1 MINKF
6 KPFSSSIVMPTA
18 SPCRLTGV
26 MPRPAAARS
35 CPGKTVWTGFTTHLY
50 ISRLSRKLAIALCL
64 SLGFLP
70 GAQASGFTIRSV
82 STHLEDK
89 VYQLDANI
97 DYQFSDSALE
107 ALRNGVPLIVLLDIK
122 VEQKRSWWLNK
133 TIADL
138 QQGYLLLYHALTEKY
153 IVNNLNSG
161 AQDNYERLSSA
172 LNALGKV
179 KDLPILDA
187 HLANN
192 GSQYIVR
199 LRTRL
204 DLESLP
210 APMRPLAYISS
221 DWHLESNWYQWPLQQ

>member
-1 MINKF
+1 M
-6 KPFSSSIVMPTA
+6 
-18 SPCRLTGV
+18 
-26 MPRPAAARS
+26 
-35 CPGKTVWTGFTTHLY
+35 
-50 ISRLSRKLAIALCL
+50 
-64 SLGFLP
+64 
-70 GAQASGFTIRSV
+70 Q
-82 STHLEDK
+82 DK
-89 VYQLDANI
+89 VYLLDANI
-97 DYQFSDSALE
+97 DYQFSHTAME

-122 VEQKRSWWLNK
+122 VEKKRSWWFNK

-161 AQDNYERLSSA
+161 AQNNYESLSTALDRL
-172 LNALGKV
+172 GQV

-187 HLANN
+187 HLVNN
-192 GSQYIVR
+192 DDRYIVR

-221 DWHLESNWYQWPLQQ
+221 DWHLESDWYEWPLQQ

>member
-1 MINKF
+1 
-6 KPFSSSIVMPTA
+6 
-18 SPCRLTGV
+18 
-26 MPRPAAARS
+26 
-35 CPGKTVWTGFTTHLY
+35 
-50 ISRLSRKLAIALCL
+50 
-64 SLGFLP
+64 
-70 GAQASGFTIRSV
+70 V
-82 STHLEDK
+82 STHLENK

-122 VEQKRSWWLNK
+122 VEQYRAWWFNK

-161 AQDNYERLSSA
+161 AQENYEQLSAA

-179 KDLPILDA
+179 KNLPILDA
-187 HLANN
+187 HLVNN
-192 GSQYIVR
+192 GAHYLVR

-221 DWHLESNWYQWPLQQ
+221 DWRLESNWYEWPLQQ

>member
-1 MINKF
+1 MAFI
-6 KPFSSSIVMPTA
+6 
-18 SPCRLTGV
+18 
-26 MPRPAAARS
+26 
-35 CPGKTVWTGFTTHLY
+35 THLY
-50 ISRLSRKLAIALCL
+50 ISRVSLVLALL
-64 SLGFLP
+64 FWLGVGL
-70 GAQASGFTIRSV
+70 ASSAHARGFTIRSV
-82 STHLEDK
+82 STHLQDK
-89 VYQLDANI
+89 VYLLDANI
-97 DYQFSDSALE
+97 DYKFSDAALE

-122 VEQKRSWWLNK
+122 VEQERSWWLDK
-133 TIADL
+133 TVAEL

-161 AQDNYERLSSA
+161 AQDNYERLSAA

-187 HLANN
+187 QLTSK
-192 GSQYIVR
+192 GERYLVR

-221 DWHLESNWYQWPLQQ
+221 DWRLESDWYEWPLQQ

>member
-1 MINKF
+1 M
-6 KPFSSSIVMPTA
+6 
-18 SPCRLTGV
+18 
-26 MPRPAAARS
+26 
-35 CPGKTVWTGFTTHLY
+35 HLY
-50 ISRLSRKLAIALCL
+50 ISRISRVFVLLCL
-64 SLGFLP
+64 LGP
-70 GAQASGFTIRSV
+70 GLAASAHAKGFTIRSV
-82 STHLEDK
+82 STHLQDK
-89 VYQLDANI
+89 VYLLDANI
-97 DYQFSDSALE
+97 DYQFSDTALE

-122 VEQKRSWWLNK
+122 VEQERSWWWNK

-161 AQDNYERLSSA
+161 AQDNYERLSAA

-187 HLANN
+187 HLATA
-192 GSQYIVR
+192 GERYVVH

-221 DWHLESNWYQWPLQQ
+221 DWRLESDWYEWPLQQ

>member
-1 MINKF
+1 MPGASLLRPSGDIL
-6 KPFSSSIVMPTA
+6 KPV
-18 SPCRLTGV
+18 V
-26 MPRPAAARS
+26 ARS
-35 CPGKTVWTGFTTHLY
+35 CPANTGWTGFTTHLY
-50 ISRLSRKLAIALCL
+50 ISRLSRKLALL
-64 SLGFLP
+64 LWLGLGCQP
-70 GAQASGFTIRSV
+70 CAQANGFSIRSV
-82 STHLEDK
+82 STHLENK

-122 VEQKRSWWLNK
+122 VEQYRAWWFNK

-161 AQDNYERLSSA
+161 AQENYEQLSAA

-179 KDLPILDA
+179 KNLPILDA
-187 HLANN
+187 HLVNN
-192 GSQYIVR
+192 GAHYLVR

-221 DWHLESNWYQWPLQQ
+221 DWRLESNWYEWPLQQ

>member
-1 MINKF
+1 
-6 KPFSSSIVMPTA
+6 VA
-18 SPCRLTGV
+18 Q
-26 MPRPAAARS
+26 
-35 CPGKTVWTGFTTHLY
+35 
-50 ISRLSRKLAIALCL
+50 
-64 SLGFLP
+64 
-70 GAQASGFTIRSV
+70 GAHANGFTIRSV
-82 STHLEDK
+82 STHLQNK

-97 DYQFSDSALE
+97 DYRFSKSALE
-107 ALRNGVPLIVLLDIK
+107 ALRNGVPLIVLLDSK
-122 VEQKRSWWLNK
+122 VEQERKWWLNK

-161 AQDNYERLSSA
+161 AQENYERLSTA
-172 LNALGKV
+172 LEALGNI

-187 HLANN
+187 NLTTGDNH
-192 GSQYIVR
+192 YTVR

-221 DWHLESNWYQWPLQQ
+221 DWRLESDWYEWPLQQ

>member
-1 MINKF
+1 MA
-6 KPFSSSIVMPTA
+6 SSS
-18 SPCRLTGV
+18 L
-26 MPRPAAARS
+26 
-35 CPGKTVWTGFTTHLY
+35 LY
-50 ISRLSRKLAIALCL
+50 ISRISRVFALLCVF
-64 SLGFLP
+64 GAGLP
-70 GAQASGFTIRSV
+70 TVAHAKGFTIRSV
-82 STHLEDK
+82 STHLQDK
-89 VYQLDANI
+89 VYQLDASI
-97 DYQFSDSALE
+97 DYQFSDTALE

-122 VEQKRSWWLNK
+122 VEQERSWWWNK
-133 TIADL
+133 TVADL

-161 AQDNYERLSSA
+161 AQDNYERLSTA

-187 HLANN
+187 HLATN
-192 GSQYIVR
+192 GNRYIVR

-221 DWHLESNWYQWPLQQ
+221 DWRLESDWYEWPLQQ